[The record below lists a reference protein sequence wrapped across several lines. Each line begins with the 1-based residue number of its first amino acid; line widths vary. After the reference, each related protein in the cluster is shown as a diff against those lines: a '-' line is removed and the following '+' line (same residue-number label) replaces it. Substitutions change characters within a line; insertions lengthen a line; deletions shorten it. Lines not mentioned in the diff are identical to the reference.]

1 MYPSIWPFVL
11 IGVIIV
17 SGRIGCAW
25 LSDLHLCK
33 RKHFYMAGMFLSG
46 LVAYFMP
53 LAKTYL
59 QLLLCTSGFGL
70 ASGAYI
76 GLTVALFADAFG
88 NEKVCLV
95 PSRLE
100 PHDIPYY

>member
-1 MYPSIWPFVL
+1 
-11 IGVIIV
+11 
-17 SGRIGCAW
+17 
-25 LSDLHLCK
+25 
-33 RKHFYMAGMFLSG
+33 MAGMFLSG

-53 LAKTYL
+53 LTKTYV

-88 NEKVCLV
+88 NEMVCIMNETSSLRKIV
-95 PSRLE
+95 SYSYLLTV
-100 PHDIPYY
+100 DDLYDTFNKLQFLWA